1 MAVGRLVKQKGF
13 DRLLEAWRRIC
24 EEFPDWRLCIIGAG
38 PDEQELKGLA
48 DTLDVLYCVRFVPP
62 VQGLEAV
69 YKHAE
74 LYAMSSRAEGFPM
87 VLLEAMAA
95 GLAAVSFD
103 CNGPDVIIRD
113 GVDGFLVKQHHTDR
127 LAAKLAELMKDEEKR
142 RHFGEKAREVT
153 KRFSMNKYL
162 DAYEA
167 LCREAVK

>member
-1 MAVGRLVKQKGF
+1 
-13 DRLLEAWRRIC
+13 
-24 EEFPDWRLCIIGAG
+24 
-38 PDEQELKGLA
+38 
-48 DTLDVLYCVRFVPP
+48 
-62 VQGLEAV
+62 
-69 YKHAE
+69 
-74 LYAMSSRAEGFPM
+74 MSSRAEGFPM